1 MNNKGQTLVI
11 FIVLLPLLLAIGAL
25 MIDDSMIVYKNIQ
38 LKNTTKDIIKMNFNK
53 RELTDEDIMMI
64 YEKNDIP
71 IDNVIINRKD
81 NELNIKV
88 NYYYTSFFG
97 KLLDLNSYE
106 VRTNIKGYKKDNEVL
121 FKKG

>member
-106 VRTNIKGYKKDNEVL
+106 VRTNITGYKKDNEVL

>member
-88 NYYYTSFFG
+88 SYYYTSFFG
-97 KLLDLNSYE
+97 KLLDVNSYE
-106 VRTNIKGYKKDNEVL
+106 VRTNITGYKKDNEVL